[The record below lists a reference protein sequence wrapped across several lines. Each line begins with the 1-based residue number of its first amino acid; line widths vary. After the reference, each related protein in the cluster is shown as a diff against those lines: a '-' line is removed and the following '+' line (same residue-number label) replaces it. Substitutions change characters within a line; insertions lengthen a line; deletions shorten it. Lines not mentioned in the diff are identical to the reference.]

1 VSVANNLSTQADNN
15 QKYLSDGDTSRP
27 WFSHNTGSPELSQP
41 IDIEIKLKSRA
52 KVSEIDMQ
60 GTNEGGQVEV
70 RATDINNAA
79 GGTVLAQGP
88 FAAGSTTLKVDNPQ
102 EVDTIVIRVMQL
114 PKNSEPGE
122 YPYKATMTEV
132 TVK

>member
-1 VSVANNLSTQADNN
+1 MTATPAA
-15 QKYLSDGDTSRP
+15 P

-70 RATDINNAA
+70 VPRT
-79 GGTVLAQGP
+79 
-88 FAAGSTTLKVDNPQ
+88 STTRQAARFSPKAPSSRGAPPSRS
-102 EVDTIVIRVMQL
+102 TI
-114 PKNSEPGE
+114 PKRSTPSSSG
-122 YPYKATMTEV
+122 
-132 TVK
+132 